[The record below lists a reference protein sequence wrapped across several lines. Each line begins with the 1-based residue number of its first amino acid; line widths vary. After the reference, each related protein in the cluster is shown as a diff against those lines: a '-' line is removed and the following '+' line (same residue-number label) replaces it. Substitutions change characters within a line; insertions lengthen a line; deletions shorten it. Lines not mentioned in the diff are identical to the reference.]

1 MEKDIAKKVQVA
13 ESLNINLDKEVWEC
27 NRCGHELGPASKN
40 YKEGCLIQDRNP
52 EEIHQPVIEG
62 EYTFAPDPEWCRV
75 VECYCPNCG
84 VMIDVEYLPP
94 GHPLTQD
101 IEIDIEQ
108 LKKKY
113 E

>member
-52 EEIHQPVIEG
+52 
-62 EYTFAPDPEWCRV
+62 
-75 VECYCPNCG
+75 
-84 VMIDVEYLPP
+84 
-94 GHPLTQD
+94 
-101 IEIDIEQ
+101 
-108 LKKKY
+108 
-113 E
+113 